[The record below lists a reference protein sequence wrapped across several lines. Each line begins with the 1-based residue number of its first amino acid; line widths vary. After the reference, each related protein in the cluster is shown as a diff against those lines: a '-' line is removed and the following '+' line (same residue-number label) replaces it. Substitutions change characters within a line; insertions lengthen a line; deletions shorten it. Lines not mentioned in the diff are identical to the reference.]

1 MRRVVEQISMAS
13 SDSGHQGPFQS
24 KRRLVVDYSQ
34 TINRFNLLDAYP
46 LPRIDQTVNK
56 IA

>member
-1 MRRVVEQISMAS
+1 MVIK
-13 SDSGHQGPFQS
+13 GPYVQS
-24 KRRLVVDYSQ
+24 KRRLAVDYSQ
-34 TINRFNLLDAYP
+34 TINRFTLLTLCVSVTLLDVYP

>member
-1 MRRVVEQISMAS
+1 MVIKDPYV
-13 SDSGHQGPFQS
+13 QS